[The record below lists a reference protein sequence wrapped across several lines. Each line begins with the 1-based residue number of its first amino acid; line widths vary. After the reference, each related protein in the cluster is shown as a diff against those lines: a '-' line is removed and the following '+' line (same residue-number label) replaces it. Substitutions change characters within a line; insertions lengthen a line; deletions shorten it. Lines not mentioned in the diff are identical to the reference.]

1 MWNWR
6 SYYLQLCKSLIIH
19 IMYFIVQ
26 KSAFSTT
33 YTISFKHDI
42 SLGLTLQNLKTIW
55 LYKCSPFELFSK
67 KGSIKSH
74 QCLLYLA
81 HGRYR
86 WKSLMKRQDKVSNP
100 LIVWDTIIMFNDMD
114 SINMFPSSA
123 DYVFF
128 FHNFIYKTRL
138 YNIITN

>member
-1 MWNWR
+1 M
-6 SYYLQLCKSLIIH
+6 
-19 IMYFIVQ
+19 
-26 KSAFSTT
+26 
-33 YTISFKHDI
+33 
-42 SLGLTLQNLKTIW
+42 GLTLQILKTIW

-86 WKSLMKRQDKVSNP
+86 WKSLRKRQDKVSNP

-128 FHNFIYKTRL
+128 FFNNYIYQNKIIQYNNKLNYQYCTIQQLYIVSSVLFYFYSYNFRL
-138 YNIITN
+138 FYDNFWR

>member
-1 MWNWR
+1 M
-6 SYYLQLCKSLIIH
+6 
-19 IMYFIVQ
+19 
-26 KSAFSTT
+26 
-33 YTISFKHDI
+33 
-42 SLGLTLQNLKTIW
+42 GLTLQNLKTIW

-86 WKSLMKRQDKVSNP
+86 WKSLRKRQDKVSNP
-100 LIVWDTIIMFNDMD
+100 LIVWDTIIMFNGMD

-128 FHNFIYKTRL
+128 FHNFIYQNKIIQYNNKLNYQYCTIQQLYIVSSVLFYFYSYNFRL
-138 YNIITN
+138 FYDNFWR